1 MIKRKNNIIALG
13 LSLLLAAVPAA
24 AFAEDK
30 GDLNITGAEADTVVK
45 TEDNSKNADIK
56 NDNSSDDKD
65 DSKNSKT
72 AEQNDKGEAATVLNE
87 DDNLEQYNVGWV
99 KNSNGTYSL
108 YDGLGSMVKSSWCKV
123 GGKWYY
129 LKDDGTMA
137 TGWVK
142 NEGCYYYVGQ
152 WGNMHTGWIKD
163 GGLWYYLD
171 ESGVMQKGWIYSNN
185 AWYYLNSYGAMVTND
200 VIDGYILGSD
210 GRCQ

>member
-24 AFAEDK
+24 ASAENK
-30 GDLNITGAEADTVVK
+30 GSVNSAESEAETV
-45 TEDNSKNADIK
+45 IK
-56 NDNSSDDKD
+56 NDDNNEGQEIKSDNSSD
-65 DSKNSKT
+65 N
-72 AEQNDKGEAATVLNE
+72 NDKSQSGIVSRE
-87 DDNLEQYNVGWV
+87 DDDLEQYNVGWV

-108 YDGLGSMVKSSWCKV
+108 YDGLGNMVKSSWCKV

-171 ESGVMQKGWIYSNN
+171 ENGVMQKGWIYNNN

-200 VIDGYILGSD
+200 VIDGYTLGSD

>member
-1 MIKRKNNIIALG
+1 MIKRKNNIIVLG

-24 AFAEDK
+24 ASAENK
-30 GDLNITGAEADTVVK
+30 GNVNSTESATETV
-45 TEDNSKNADIK
+45 IK
-56 NDNSSDDKD
+56 NDDNNESQEIKSDNSSDNNNGDLK
-65 DSKNSKT
+65 S
-72 AEQNDKGEAATVLNE
+72 NDKNDKSQSGIVSKE
-87 DDNLEQYNVGWV
+87 DDDLEQYNVGWV
-99 KNSNGTYSL
+99 KNANGTYSL

-171 ESGVMQKGWIYSNN
+171 ENGVMQKGWIYNNN

-200 VIDGYILGSD
+200 VIDGYTLGSD

>member
-13 LSLLLAAVPAA
+13 LSLLLASCATT
-24 AFAEDK
+24 AFAEEK
-30 GDLNITGAEADTVVK
+30 SELN
-45 TEDNSKNADIK
+45 
-56 NDNSSDDKD
+56 
-65 DSKNSKT
+65 T
-72 AEQNDKGEAATVLNE
+72 AETEVDTTLKTQDNNE
-87 DDNLEQYNVGWV
+87 DDDLEEYNVGWV

-142 NEGCYYYVGQ
+142 NEGNYYYVGQ
-152 WGNMHTGWIKD
+152 WGDMHTGWIKD

-171 ESGVMQKGWIYSNN
+171 ENGIMQRGWIYNNN

-200 VIDGYILGSD
+200 VIDGYALGSD